1 MRKLDYN
8 VIVEKIVNFI
18 RKKIKNS
25 KVSGVVLGI
34 SGGIDSATA
43 ASLAVEALGKKKVLG
58 IIMPYYQNKELE
70 DAILV
75 CKHLGIYYKTIS
87 IKNIVDEFE
96 KALNFKIDKLAKG
109 NLMVRSR
116 MVILYGIANAK
127 NYFVLGTSNRT
138 EFLVGYF
145 TKWGDGA
152 SDIAPLLSLY
162 KTEVRELAKILEVP
176 EKIISKKPTAGLWAG
191 QTDEDELGIE
201 YALLDKILYRLV
213 DLKMQKEKIAEDLNI
228 PLERVLY
235 VEKLIKKSEH
245 KRRLPSFPKL

>member
-8 VIVEKIVNFI
+8 AIVEKIVNFI

-43 ASLAVEALGKKKVLG
+43 ASLAVKALGKKKVLG

-201 YALLDKILYRLV
+201 YNLLDKILYRLV

-235 VEKLIKKSEH
+235 VEKLIKTSEH

>member
-87 IKNIVDEFE
+87 IKNIVDKFE
-96 KALNFKIDKLAKG
+96 KALNFKIDKIAKG

-116 MVILYGIANAK
+116 MVILYGIANTK
-127 NYFVLGTSNRT
+127 NHFVLGTSNKT

-162 KTEVRELAKILEVP
+162 KTEVRELAKTLEVP
-176 EKIISKKPTAGLWAG
+176 EKIILKKPTAGLWAG

-201 YALLDKILYRLV
+201 YNLLDKILYRLV

>member
-8 VIVEKIVNFI
+8 AIVEKIVNFI

-43 ASLAVEALGKKKVLG
+43 ASLAVKALGKKKVLG

-162 KTEVRELAKILEVP
+162 KTEVRKLAKILEVP

-201 YALLDKILYRLV
+201 YNLLDKILYRLV

-235 VEKLIKKSEH
+235 VEKLIKTSEH